1 MRPLYDGDSGK
12 FLGLEYCIALITVK
26 DDPDEQFFDYGYLKS
41 ESKNLYC
48 TVKNKIPSSF
58 KATCFGFLKNQFE
71 GEVLIEQDRS
81 EVFFYL
87 PSTIDRCEEINKYM
101 TSVHLRPFNVRITDL
116 GEDFN
121 PAQSFD
127 RASAVNFIL

>member
-1 MRPLYDGDSGK
+1 M
-12 FLGLEYCIALITVK
+12 F
-26 DDPDEQFFDYGYLKS
+26 
-41 ESKNLYC
+41 
-48 TVKNKIPSSF
+48 
-58 KATCFGFLKNQFE
+58 
-71 GEVLIEQDRS
+71 IEQDRS

-127 RASAVNFIL
+127 RASVVNFTKKVEQSMTMTPLSGQVARGQFQISLL